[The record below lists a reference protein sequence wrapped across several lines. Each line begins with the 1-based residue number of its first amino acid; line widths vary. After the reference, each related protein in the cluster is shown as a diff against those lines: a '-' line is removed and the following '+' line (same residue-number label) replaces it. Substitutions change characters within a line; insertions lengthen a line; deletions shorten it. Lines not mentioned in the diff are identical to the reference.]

1 MSKVGFDIRDEVY
14 GGMRMRV
21 KRDPLG
27 STQDVQS
34 WISLGR
40 FSTYNFRSE
49 GSIIQK
55 QTNDTVANPERNFF
69 NVYF

>member
-1 MSKVGFDIRDEVY
+1 M
-14 GGMRMRV
+14 

-34 WISLGR
+34 WISLR
-40 FSTYNFRSE
+40 FSTYNFSSE

-55 QTNDTVANPERNFF
+55 QTNDTLANPKRNFLMF
-69 NVYF
+69 TFETKVTGVYNGSSPQ